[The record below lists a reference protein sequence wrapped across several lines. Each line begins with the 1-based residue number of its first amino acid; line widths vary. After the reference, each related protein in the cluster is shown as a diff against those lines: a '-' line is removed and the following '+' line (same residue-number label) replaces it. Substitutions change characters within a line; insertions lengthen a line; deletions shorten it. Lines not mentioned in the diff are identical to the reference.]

1 MSDDLVKL
9 WVYLAAD
16 PLLWLTL
23 TLVAYQGGLWLHRR
37 HGGNPLLNPVLI
49 AVLLLVGVVL
59 MFVWYLF
66 PRSKPFFSGR
76 SLNRSTPVM
85 VPDEPGDFV
94 RSIDGGI

>member
-37 HGGNPLLNPVLI
+37 YGGNPLLNRWGRRHHGFI
-49 AVLLLVGVVL
+49 LLGSRRETAP
-59 MFVWYLF
+59 W
-66 PRSKPFFSGR
+66 
-76 SLNRSTPVM
+76 
-85 VPDEPGDFV
+85 
-94 RSIDGGI
+94 